1 LDDFL
6 CVALNHLNTRR
17 VLREGDPAQLVVDQ
31 ARRDGSDLIM
41 MPTHG
46 YGPFR
51 RLLLG
56 SVTAKVLHDAPCPVW
71 TGAHLAQGPS
81 VEWLRLARV
90 ICALDTGGQSASVL
104 RWANSLAVA
113 FKSTFTILHV
123 VPRLDSPGE
132 EYYAHE
138 WRRHLVARASEKIAH
153 LQEAEGTHAEIVLE
167 TGEVSDAIARTAGKL
182 GADVVIIGRGE
193 ASDARLGTHAYN
205 IVRRSPCPVVSI

>member
-1 LDDFL
+1 MQSQGQSQQTGTRNETYNVIAILYHALQGAENCQTYLQDADDGQIRDF
-6 CVALNHLNTRR
+6 VQQALQTQRQLADRGKE
-17 VLREGDPAQLVVDQ
+17 VLQQCLQ
-31 ARRDGSDLIM
+31 
-41 MPTHG
+41 
-46 YGPFR
+46 
-51 RLLLG
+51 
-56 SVTAKVLHDAPCPVW
+56 K
-71 TGAHLAQGPS
+71 
-81 VEWLRLARV
+81 
-90 ICALDTGGQSASVL
+90 DTGGQSASVL